1 MMTFKHLLKTS
12 LLIMVVPAALQSCH
26 KPAQPGIYQND
37 QIESTQRSDLH
48 ALNTILL
55 QELKGGK
62 ADALSDIMS
71 KEMIDDHSKYRQV
84 ELVSNRLKEGDYSV
98 LDEFYIVS
106 AKKDTALHAI
116 KVTSKG
122 INNYEY
128 NYFINTQ
135 EQYIVFF
142 VPKNIPNQYMITAE
156 FCKFDYGWK
165 LTKLDL
171 GEYTVNGK
179 TGPELNKLA
188 HDRYNEHCLAVAT
201 TIAQQ
206 AGQCLR
212 PGDSWKYPNTPAIG
226 DFTGALINE
235 TNKKYEFPYT
245 VTQVRTQPWIFRV
258 FSKTTPQ
265 GTFPQIYYISHIKLA
280 DTNSIKKENANIQKV
295 ITKILP
301 GVDKDNKYIYYSAF
315 KNMPDGS
322 GSFDHFDM
330 IEKLK

>member
-1 MMTFKHLLKTS
+1 MNYRNPLAKLSFILLA
-12 LLIMVVPAALQSCH
+12 IAALQSCH
-26 KPAQPGIYQND
+26 KPAKPGIYRND
-37 QIESTQRSDLH
+37 RIEAGQRNDFH
-48 ALNTILL
+48 ALNAILL
-55 QELKGGK
+55 QELKTGK
-62 ADALSDIMS
+62 ADALADIMS

-106 AKKDTALHAI
+106 AKKDTATQVL
-116 KVTSKG
+116 KVTNKG

-128 NYFINTQ
+128 DYAISTQ

-142 VPKNIPNQYMITAE
+142 VPKSIPNQYMITAE
-156 FCKFDYGWK
+156 FCRFDYGWK
-165 LTKLDL
+165 LSKLDL
-171 GEYTVNGK
+171 GEYAVNGK
-179 TGPELNKLA
+179 TGPELDKLA
-188 HDRYNEHCLAVAT
+188 HQRYDEKCLAIAT

-206 AGQCLR
+206 AGQCLQ
-212 PGDSWKYPNTPAIG
+212 PSGTWKYPNAQAIG

-235 TNKKYEFPYT
+235 TNKHYRFPYT
-245 VTQVRTQPWIFRV
+245 IPQVSTQPWIFRV

-265 GTFPQIYYISHIKLA
+265 GVFPQIYYISHIKLA
-280 DTNSIKKENANIQKV
+280 DTNSIKKENASIQKV

-301 GVDKDNKYIYYSAF
+301 GVDKDNNYIYYSAF

-322 GSFDHFDM
+322 GAFDHFDM